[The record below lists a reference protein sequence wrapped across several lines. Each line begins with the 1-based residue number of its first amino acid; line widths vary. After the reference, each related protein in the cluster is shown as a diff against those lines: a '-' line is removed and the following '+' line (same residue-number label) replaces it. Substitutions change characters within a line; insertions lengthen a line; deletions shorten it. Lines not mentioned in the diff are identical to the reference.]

1 MPDPQ
6 ITDLYRAQVVFQ
18 NISMKPEDVFTNTWY
33 FRNDLVG
40 GDPGGMADNI
50 KTALTAFYFSTSQD
64 IGPYLSPKLRRE
76 GAVIKIYD
84 LGQPIPRVPLSRTIS
99 VSAAGTSALS
109 LPNEVAIVLSFY
121 ATNNRPR
128 RRGRVYL
135 GPWNSS
141 ALAPASNTEA
151 DARPVNTLRSIIA
164 NRATNLMNTT
174 LPLQWMVRSLGG
186 TKVPLEQPGAY
197 EVTAGWID
205 DAFDTQRRRGA
216 ASMSRTP
223 WP

>member
-1 MPDPQ
+1 
-6 ITDLYRAQVVFQ
+6 
-18 NISMKPEDVFTNTWY
+18 MKPEDVFTNTWY

-40 GDPGGMADNI
+40 GDPNGMAENI
-50 KTALTAFYFSTSQD
+50 KTALTAFYFSTSND
-64 IGPYLSPKLRRE
+64 IGPYMSAKVKRE
-76 GAVIKIYD
+76 GALIKIYD
-84 LGQPIPRVPLSRTIS
+84 LGQPLPRTPIVKTIAI
-99 VSAAGTSALS
+99 SAAGTSALS

-141 ALAPASNTEA
+141 ALAAADNTQA
-151 DARPVNTLRSIIA
+151 DARPVSTLRSIIA
-164 NRATNLMNTT
+164 NRALNLMNST
-174 LPLQWMVRSLGG
+174 LPLQWVVRSLGG
-186 TKVPLEQPGAY
+186 TKVPLDQPGMY

-223 WP
+223 W